1 MQLVLLLPSEL
12 NQKSGYDILIQP
24 LVEDINIAASTVLN
38 VDLVRKIHNFK
49 GTVTMVV
56 ADNLAARALGE
67 FSLISVL
74 FKGFVVFAMLQN
86 RG

>member
-67 FSLISVL
+67 FCVISVL

>member
-67 FSLISVL
+67 FSVTSVL

>member
-56 ADNLAARALGE
+56 ADNLAARALGK
-67 FSLISVL
+67 FSVISVL